1 MKIEI
6 LPQEFAVCKV
16 RGLPQELLEKEFVFF
31 SHTDRELS
39 LVCPKSVMPLDCKTA
54 ETGWRGMRIQG
65 QLEFS
70 LIGILAK
77 ISTLLAE
84 NGISLFAVSTYDTDY
99 FFVKEERFEKAVQL
113 LNQGGY
119 ALTFMS

>member
-39 LVCPKSVMPLDCKTA
+39 LVCPKSVMPLDYKTA

-65 QLEFS
+65 QLGVFLDWNFS
-70 LIGILAK
+70 KNIYA
-77 ISTLLAE
+77 A
-84 NGISLFAVSTYDTDY
+84 
-99 FFVKEERFEKAVQL
+99 
-113 LNQGGY
+113 GGKRD
-119 ALTFMS
+119 